1 VSFIVIER
9 LFHARRGDW
18 ALPVALSALLLA
30 IYLAVPGAAP
40 DWRYDRAAILDGEAW
55 RLVTGHLLHAD
66 VHHLGWN
73 VFGVLLVWFLF
84 ARDYSPRQWLAI
96 LLLSTAVTSAGFLLL
111 EPELDWYV
119 GFSGVLHG
127 CMAAGLVAW
136 LRSTRDPLTWLVAG
150 LFVAKLAWEH
160 FQGALPFT
168 AGTLTLPVVHEAHT
182 YGAIGGLL
190 AALWLGRGRHTSRS
204 SL

>member
-1 VSFIVIER
+1 MSFIVIER

-18 ALPVALSALLLA
+18 ALPVTLSALLLA
-30 IYLAVPGAAP
+30 IYFAVPGAAP

-96 LLLSTAVTSAGFLLL
+96 LLVSTAVTSAGFLLL

-150 LFVAKLAWEH
+150 LFAAKLAWEH

-168 AGTLTLPVVHEAHT
+168 AGTLSLPVVHEAHT
-182 YGAIGGLL
+182 YGAIGGAF
-190 AALWLGRGRHTSRS
+190 AAVWLGRERRSRRP

>member
-1 VSFIVIER
+1 MSFIVIER
-9 LFHARRGDW
+9 LFQARRGDW
-18 ALPVALSALLLA
+18 ALPVALSVLLLA
-30 IYLAVPGAAP
+30 IYFAAPGAASE
-40 DWRYDRAAILDGEAW
+40 WRYDRAAILHGEAW

-84 ARDYSPRQWLAI
+84 ARDYTPRQWLAI
-96 LLLSTAVTSAGFLLL
+96 LLTSTAVTSAGFLLL

-150 LFVAKLAWEH
+150 LFAAKLAWEH

-168 AGTLTLPVVHEAHT
+168 AGTLSLPVVHEAHT
-182 YGAIGGLL
+182 YGAIGGAL
-190 AALWLGRGRHTSRS
+190 AAFWLGREQRSRRS